1 MNHVGLVGRITKDPV
16 LKQLSEGRILTSFT
30 LAINRN
36 YRNNEGT
43 VEADFV
49 QCSAWGKLAERIAE
63 YCGKGSLVGVN
74 GKLQTRSFT
83 NKENK
88 KTYSTEVLID
98 DVRFYVLKMP
108 GKKDSIEKDVNEGAH
123 VAESMATFDFGE
135 NQHAAGTIPNSTKE
149 VTSDFELPK
158 TEDALP
164 IR

>member
-1 MNHVGLVGRITKDPV
+1 MNQVGLVGRITKDPV

-88 KTYSTEVLID
+88 KMYSTEVLID

-108 GKKDSIEKDVNEGAH
+108 GKKDSTEKNVNEGAH

-135 NQHAAGTIPNSTKE
+135 NQHVAGKFQI
-149 VTSDFELPK
+149 
-158 TEDALP
+158 ALKK
-164 IR
+164 

>member
-1 MNHVGLVGRITKDPV
+1 MNQVGLVGRITKDPM

-49 QCSAWGKLAERIAE
+49 FCNAWGKLAERIAE

-74 GKLQTRSFT
+74 GKLQTRSYT

-88 KTYSTEVLID
+88 KVYSTEVLID
-98 DVRFYVLKMP
+98 DVRFYVLKNP
-108 GKKDSIEKDVNEGAH
+108 GKMIQVKR
-123 VAESMATFDFGE
+123 
-135 NQHAAGTIPNSTKE
+135 
-149 VTSDFELPK
+149 L
-158 TEDALP
+158 
-164 IR
+164 